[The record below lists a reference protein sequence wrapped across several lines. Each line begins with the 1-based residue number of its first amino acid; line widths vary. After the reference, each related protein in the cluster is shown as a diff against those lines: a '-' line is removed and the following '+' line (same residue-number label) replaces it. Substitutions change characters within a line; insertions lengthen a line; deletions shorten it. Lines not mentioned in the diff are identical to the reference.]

1 MVFLKNVLIWRLY
14 LKTDPMNCN
23 RLNRRRRRQR
33 RQRRCAEVSHHEFET
48 TKGFGTILSGLA
60 RSVLCVFFILFHV
73 CTLSWLFWESLRFH
87 VLWSIFYIMMDES
100 SFHQCRS
107 SKFHIYM
114 SRPTWDFFLKQSSE
128 DCWFFC
134 RFPENWATG
143 FPVKYWD
150 FQRFRWFPS
159 DSDEL
164 RGSEKIF
171 RSEVLTISK
180 LRNSDI
186 FRWFH
191 GQKNRPQ
198 KKGPDV
204 MDSRDLNQPGNGNQK
219 N

>member
-1 MVFLKNVLIWRLY
+1 MTAVLKNGSHELQSSQSASAAPAASAALRWGVPPWVRNYKRLWNDTFRLGKICFMCVFHPFSCLHTFLIVLGIS
-14 LKTDPMNCN
+14 
-23 RLNRRRRRQR
+23 
-33 RQRRCAEVSHHEFET
+33 EVSCFMIHFLYNDGWVQFSSMQELQVPHLHEQADL
-48 TKGFGTILSGLA
+48 GF
-60 RSVLCVFFILFHV
+60 
-73 CTLSWLFWESLRFH
+73 
-87 VLWSIFYIMMDES
+87 
-100 SFHQCRS
+100 
-107 SKFHIYM
+107 
-114 SRPTWDFFLKQSSE
+114 FFLKQSSE